1 MPAVVGTTIEKLE
14 LIKTNKSMNNVDIMA
29 EMQEIMGEVVGR
41 IFFGDKFGNYRLHD
55 KPITVFISETTEA
68 LGSVLY
74 DPMY

>member
-1 MPAVVGTTIEKLE
+1 
-14 LIKTNKSMNNVDIMA
+14 MNNVDIMA
-29 EMQEIMGEVVGR
+29 EMQVIMGEVVGR
-41 IFFGDKFGNYRLHD
+41 IFFGDNFGNYRLHD